1 MTTSFLKGK
10 IVLLKENIIFFFKKK
25 ITLKHLKTLGISDAE
40 VRLYAGVRKKRQITQ
55 YSIKINLSLSSMAE
69 NKKHYFNKF
78 MLLLNL
84 AMFQVS
90 LKLSIWSTSEKWRKY
105 FYNTL
110 ILY

>member
-1 MTTSFLKGK
+1 M
-10 IVLLKENIIFFFKKK
+10 K
-25 ITLKHLKTLGISDAE
+25 ITLKHLKTLGTSDPE
-40 VRLYAGVRKKRQITQ
+40 VRLKAGVRKKKRQITQ

-69 NKKHYFNKF
+69 NKNHCFNKF